1 MKKEISYFQQALE
14 LPNFQQSLLVSL
26 IMETKEDTLECIALR
41 YMETLPER
49 EEYIPAKIELSA

>member
-14 LPNFQQSLLVSL
+14 LPNFQQFFLVFL
-26 IMETKEDTLECIALR
+26 IMATKEDTLESIALR

>member
-26 IMETKEDTLECIALR
+26 IMATKEDTLESIALR